1 MLYFPG
7 CGMSCFRALFLQ
19 GFASAQGFATSKQSV
34 KSRQSPPSRGRGS
47 KPGRCRRAA
56 AAGIVAPFTGA
67 WIETAASCAPT
78 ACRSGRPL
86 HGGAD
91 RNALLCP
98 VNASFEGLKAIP
110 HRLPNWIRRPRDLG
124 GIILEFGAAT
134 RENPDPAVI
143 ARLRSYPDL
152 KRTTPEAC
160 ARSVWHL
167 GESPPG
173 KAVMLPWP
181 DGTTREYPPRP
192 ASQSSDRRSLPAE
205 VCARRFALRPWAHD
219 PLPAGQTPAPIRSHR
234 DQAICSLSI
243 F

>member
-1 MLYFPG
+1 MKHD
-7 CGMSCFRALFLQ
+7 R
-19 GFASAQGFATSKQSV
+19 
-34 KSRQSPPSRGRGS
+34 RGD
-47 KPGRCRRAA
+47 PILRRV
-56 AAGIVAPFTGA
+56 VAPFTGA

-143 ARLRSYPDL
+143 ARLRSSPDL

>member
-1 MLYFPG
+1 M
-7 CGMSCFRALFLQ
+7 RA
-19 GFASAQGFATSKQSV
+19 GFAPRQLFEIVVFDRAVEAAKRLHQHVLARFAGKHLFAALKQRV
-34 KSRQSPPSRGRGS
+34 
-47 KPGRCRRAA
+47 
-56 AAGIVAPFTGA
+56 ITYEVAPFTGA